1 MTFHQAYASLGREE
15 FDAWFERRL
24 RRRSMIWGA
33 VGWGCLG
40 IAAATIV
47 YWTVQLVALVCGDD
61 SWPSGVFIGLLVL
74 YSISVYWRYRHPSE
88 PEDWD

>member
-1 MTFHQAYASLGREE
+1 
-15 FDAWFERRL
+15 
-24 RRRSMIWGA
+24 
-33 VGWGCLG
+33 
-40 IAAATIV
+40 
-47 YWTVQLVALVCGDD
+47 VQLVALVCGDD